1 MAAEHIV
8 ALDAGTSGARC
19 VVLRPGAGI
28 VAVARQAWSY
38 DTPPGG
44 GRLDKCFDAETF
56 WSVVRGVCCT
66 ALAQA
71 GLSAGDIA
79 VAGVT
84 SQRLGIVVIDKD
96 GRVLFTG
103 PNVDAR
109 AFMEGIAIDGTMAAR
124 VYASGGKLPSLLLAP
139 ARLHWLRNNDPAA
152 YERADTILTIGDW
165 LAFQLTA
172 ERKNERSLAGDCGL
186 LDVVSRERDARL
198 LGELEVPP
206 RLLAPLVS
214 SDEVA
219 GSVSK
224 TGAKASGL
232 AAGTPVVIAGGD
244 TQCALAGM
252 GVETPGEAGIAAGW
266 SCPLQLVTAE
276 PRFDPQRRTW
286 TNLHVVPGRWVIES
300 SPANA
305 GQAWQWWVETL
316 LGEGADALER
326 AGALASE
333 AAAGSG
339 ELLALLGPAA
349 MNAGAM
355 GLHLGGILMTTPL
368 MADNIGRAE
377 LLRAALENVAYAL
390 RANLEQA
397 EEVAGA
403 SATRIAVGGGMTQT
417 PLFGRILS
425 DVVARP
431 IAVAQDV
438 EVTARGAAVMAAR
451 AVGLKE
457 TSLRAEMQPIEP
469 DGPVAEGYERRYQRW
484 RKLGA
489 ALDRTMQ
496 ELA

>member
-8 ALDAGTSGARC
+8 ALDAGTSGVRA
-19 VVLRPGAGI
+19 VILRPGAGI
-28 VAVARQAWSY
+28 VGSARRAWSY
-38 DTPPGG
+38 ETPPGG
-44 GRLDKCFDAETF
+44 GPLDKCFDPNAF
-56 WSVVRGVCCT
+56 WSTVTHVCRT
-66 ALAQA
+66 ALEQA
-71 GLSAGDIA
+71 SLSGGDIA

-109 AFMEGIAIDGTMAAR
+109 AFMEGIAIDGTMAER
-124 VYASGGKLPSLLLAP
+124 VYASSGKLPSLLLTP
-139 ARLHWLRNNDPAA
+139 ARLHWLRKHDPDA
-152 YERADTILTIGDW
+152 YARADCVLTIGDW
-165 LAFQLTA
+165 LAFQLTG

-186 LDVVSRERDARL
+186 LDVASRERDERL
-198 LGELEVPP
+198 LGELEVPTH
-206 RLLAPLVS
+206 LLAPLVS
-214 SDEVA
+214 SGEVA

-224 TGAKASGL
+224 AGAKATGL

-252 GVETPGEAGIAAGW
+252 GVETPGAAGIAAGW

-276 PRFDPQRRTW
+276 PRFDAQRRTW
-286 TNLHVVPGRWVIES
+286 TDLHVVRGRWVIES

-316 LGEGADALER
+316 LGDGTDALER

-333 AAAGSG
+333 APAGSG
-339 ELLALLGPAA
+339 DVLALLGPAA

-355 GLHLGGILMTTPL
+355 GLHLGGLLMTTPL
-368 MADNIGRAE
+368 VAGNVGRPE

-397 EEVAGA
+397 EDVAGVR
-403 SATRIAVGGGMTQT
+403 ATRIAVGGGLTNAAV
-417 PLFGRILS
+417 FSRILC
-425 DVVARP
+425 DVLARP
-431 IAVAQDV
+431 IEVAQDV
-438 EVTARGAAVMAAR
+438 EVTARGAALMAAR
-451 AVGLKE
+451 AAGLDE
-457 TSLRAEMQPIEP
+457 TSLRVDMQSIEP
-469 DGPVAEGYERRYQRW
+469 DGPAAEGYERRYQRW

-496 ELA
+496 ELG